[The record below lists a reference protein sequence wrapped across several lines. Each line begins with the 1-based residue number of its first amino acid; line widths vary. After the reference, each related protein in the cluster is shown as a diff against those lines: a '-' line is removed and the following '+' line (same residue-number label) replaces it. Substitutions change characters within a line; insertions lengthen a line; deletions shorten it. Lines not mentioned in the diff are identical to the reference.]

1 MGIFNRRRAK
11 PRDKPDGADVRLDAL
26 NVRAADWC
34 ANQSESICAAAAR
47 MANTLASAPMHLY
60 RKEAVQ
66 RDHPLERLLNYSPAP
81 GWNGFVFRRDME
93 FSRSSVGRGYA
104 WILRDEMRMATEIR
118 YLDAGRVTTLRDV
131 ETEELWHRVTLPD
144 GKNGYIHDSDMLYLS
159 WLSNAGG
166 ITPRSVLGGTLA
178 YDAQIKSFSLK
189 NLDGV
194 HDVILL
200 KVPGNLSGERRT
212 KLVEEIL
219 SSYNASGKR
228 ALVLDSGMEASRLS
242 GAAVDPK
249 MLEAERV
256 AKARVAGVYG
266 MQPHLLGDGDNT
278 TRSSEDEMQ
287 HFLTLSILPCAV
299 QWEAE
304 CNKKLLSSRLW
315 QEGYEFR
322 FDFSALTRA
331 NTASLA
337 EKYFKGVRGSYIKPN
352 EVRAQEGLPPDDNGD
367 HLLVSRD
374 LLPLELIINHPELL
388 LEGRRGKTNGEG
400 ENS

>member
-1 MGIFNRRRAK
+1 MMMKKKAVLFLALILIWGTACLAF
-11 PRDKPDGADVRLDAL
+11 ADEYATVTNGRLNL
-26 NVRAADWC
+26 R
-34 ANQSESICAAAAR
+34 QY
-47 MANTLASAPMHLY
+47 ASSS
-60 RKEAVQ
+60 
-66 RDHPLERLLNYSPAP
+66 SPSLGQYKGGTWIRIIGQATN
-81 GWNGFVFRRDME
+81 GWYPV
-93 FSRSSVGRGYA
+93 
-104 WILRDEMRMATEIR
+104 IT
-118 YLDAGRVTTLRDV
+118 
-131 ETEELWHRVTLPD
+131 PD

-200 KVPGNLSGERRT
+200 KVPGNLSSERRT

-337 EKYFKGVRGSYIKPN
+337 EKYFKGVRGSYSEPN